1 MDIKKLIGEAT
12 DYDKKLMLEEK
23 KPKSWCKSVSA
34 FANTFGGALIFGVS
48 NEGAVVGLEDAEGDS
63 EKISE
68 FIKTRIRPIPPFKL
82 RFEVVGEKKLV
93 ILDIF
98 AGEETPYYYAA
109 DGVMEAY
116 TRIGNESVL
125 VDDTE
130 HKRLVLRGKK
140 TSYDS
145 QSSGYKLEDFS
156 FTQVKARYK
165 KVTGKSFEDKDYES
179 FGMADKDGVLT
190 YAGALLADESPI
202 RYSRVFCR
210 RWNGLTKSGGR
221 MDAIDSDEFEG
232 GLLHLLS
239 ESTAFIRR
247 NMRVMWR
254 KLSNTREDYPDYQE
268 RAYFEALVNGL
279 IHRDYLITGSEVHV
293 DMFDDRLEI
302 VSPGGMVEGI
312 PVQEYDIDHI
322 PSMRRNPV
330 LADIFSRLDYME
342 RSGSGLGKIRDAQI
356 YSANFIPER
365 TPVFYSDRTHFMLTI
380 PNLNYEN
387 EKIESILKENDRDQD
402 REQEW
407 AQVRIQDRVQVREQ
421 VKEQVR
427 DQVVGQVTVGKI
439 IDYCK
444 IPMTRVEIQD
454 YCGLM
459 SRRSFNENHLKPMLE
474 AGILKMTIPDKP
486 NSRNQR
492 YYSENNSTNTQK
504 N

>member
-1 MDIKKLIGEAT
+1 MDINKLIGEAT
-12 DYDKKLMLEEK
+12 EYDKKLMLEEK

-34 FANTFGGALIFGVS
+34 FANSFGGALLFGVS
-48 NEGAVVGLEDAEGDS
+48 NEGVAVGLEDAEGDS

-68 FIKTRIRPIPPFKL
+68 IIKNRIRPIPPFKL
-82 RFEVVGEKKLV
+82 RFEVVDENTIV
-93 ILDIF
+93 VLDILS
-98 AGEETPYYYAA
+98 GDETPYYYVA

-130 HKRLVLRGKK
+130 HKRLVLRGKRA
-140 TSYDS
+140 SYDS

-156 FTQVKARYK
+156 FTQVRARYK
-165 KVTGKSFEDKDYES
+165 KVTGKSFEEKDYKS
-179 FGMADKDGVLT
+179 FGMADKDDVLT

-221 MDAIDSDEFEG
+221 MDAVDSDEFEG
-232 GLLHLLS
+232 GLLYLLS

-312 PVQEYDIDHI
+312 PVQDYDIDHI

-356 YSANFIPER
+356 HSANFVPEK

-380 PNLNYEN
+380 PNLNYKN
-387 EKIESILKENDRDQD
+387 EKIKSILEEHVRDQVGD
-402 REQEW
+402 
-407 AQVRIQDRVQVREQ
+407 QVRGQVRVQVRG
-421 VKEQVR
+421 QVR
-427 DQVVGQVTVGKI
+427 EQVVGQVTVGEI
-439 IDYCK
+439 INYCK
-444 IPMTRVEIQD
+444 LPRTRSEIQD
-454 YCGLM
+454 YCGLV

-486 NSRNQR
+486 NSKNQR
-492 YYSENNSTNTQK
+492 YYSEYEISG
-504 N
+504 

>member
-34 FANTFGGALIFGVS
+34 FANTLGGALIFGMS
-48 NEGAVVGLEDAEGDS
+48 NEGVAEGLEDAEGDA

-68 FIKTRIRPIPPFKL
+68 FIKTRITPFPQFRL
-82 RFEVVGEKKLV
+82 RFETVDGKKLV
-93 ILDIF
+93 VLDVF

-116 TRIGNESVL
+116 TRIGNQSVL
-125 VDDTE
+125 VDATE

-140 TSYDS
+140 TSYDF

-156 FTQVKARYK
+156 FSQLRARYK
-165 KVTGKSFEDKDYES
+165 KVTGKSFEDKIFES
-179 FGMADKDGVLT
+179 FGIVDKEGVLT

-210 RWNGLTKSGGR
+210 RWNGLTKSGGL
-221 MDAIDSDEFEG
+221 MDAIDSDEFDG
-232 GLLHLLS
+232 GLINLLN
-239 ESTAFIRR
+239 EGTAFIRR

-254 KLSNTREDYPDYQE
+254 KLSNTRE
-268 RAYFEALVNGL
+268 AYFEALVNGL

-302 VSPGGMVEGI
+302 VSPGGMVEGK

-342 RSGSGLGKIRDAQI
+342 RSGSGLSKIRDAQMN
-356 YSANFIPER
+356 SANYVPDR
-365 TPVFYSDRTHFMLTI
+365 QPVFYSDRSQFVITI

-387 EKIESILKENDRDQD
+387 EMIKSILAEDD
-402 REQEW
+402 REQVGVQDKE
-407 AQVRIQDRVQVREQ
+407 QVRDQVRDQVGVQDRG
-421 VKEQVR
+421 QVR
-427 DQVVGQVTVGKI
+427 DQVVGQVTVGDLV
-439 IDYCK
+439 DYCK
-444 IPMTRVEIQD
+444 LPRTRAEIQD
-454 YCGLM
+454 YCGLT
-459 SRRSFNENHLKPMLE
+459 SRRSFNENHLKPLLDK
-474 AGILKMTIPDKP
+474 GLLKMTIPDKP

-492 YYSENNSTNTQK
+492 YYSE
-504 N
+504 